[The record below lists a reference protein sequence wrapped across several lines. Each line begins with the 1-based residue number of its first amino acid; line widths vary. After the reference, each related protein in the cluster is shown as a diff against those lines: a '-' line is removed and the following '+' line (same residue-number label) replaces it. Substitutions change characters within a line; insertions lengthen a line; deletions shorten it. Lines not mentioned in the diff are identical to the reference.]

1 MSATILPGAA
11 GTNVKTGATIIADT
25 GWRTAAIG
33 LLAVRFIQGFIYWGG
48 GSRRFFYGPQKLNP
62 HGHWM
67 AYKFQTAMPGA
78 LLGTDKIIAY
88 LLHHFVLL
96 YASVIIFSGV
106 ELIAG
111 CMLIAGLFTRAA
123 AVVTIGLSISLMLM
137 FGWQGA
143 TCIDEWTMA
152 AANLGMGAALVLVG
166 SGAYSLDNMLL
177 RRNPGLANNGWF
189 RWLGGSLP
197 LPLKTSSFR
206 NLALAL
212 FAFTALFN
220 VGTYN
225 YYRGSVYSAFHSG
238 PISPTKHDYALKN
251 GVLMTDGSVKFHAYL
266 DGGTSEEPA
275 HIVLASLMRNGQEV
289 ESWNTVA
296 LTKLPKTAFQND
308 FPYQQFKAGPFG
320 IVSGMGAAATISLP
334 AASPSALSGNGFSLK
349 LTTVNGRVFSLPL
362 TLTSPAKAITE
373 LSVLSTQGSN
383 AIK

>member
-1 MSATILPGAA
+1 MLPTTTINAS
-11 GTNVKTGATIIADT
+11 GTKARAPTFAIADG

-48 GSRRFFYGPQKLNP
+48 GSRRFIYGPQKLNP

-78 LLGTDKIIAY
+78 LLGTGKIIAY

-96 YASVIIFSGV
+96 YASVIFFSGV

-111 CMLIAGLFTRAA
+111 AMLIAGLFTRAA
-123 AVVTIGLSISLMLM
+123 AAVTIGLSISLMLM

-152 AANLGMGAALVLVG
+152 AANLGMGAALALVG
-166 SGAYSLDNMLL
+166 SGAYSLDNVLL
-177 RRNPGLANNGWF
+177 RRNPGLANKPWF

-197 LPLKTSSFR
+197 LPLQPAGFR

-212 FAFTALFN
+212 LAFTVLFN

-238 PISPTKHDYALKN
+238 PVSPTKHDYALSN
-251 GVLMTDGSVKFHAYL
+251 GMLMPDGSVKFHAYL
-266 DGGTSEEPA
+266 DGGTPEAPS
-275 HIVLASLMRNGQEV
+275 HIVLAALMQNGKEV
-289 ESWNTVA
+289 ESWNTAA
-296 LTKLPKTAFQND
+296 LSTLAKAAIQND
-308 FPYQQFKAGPFG
+308 FAYQQFKSGPFG
-320 IVSGMGAAATISLP
+320 IVSGMGAAATIHLP
-334 AASPSALSGNGFSLK
+334 AISPTALTGDGFSLK
-349 LTTVNGRVFSLPL
+349 LTTVNGRVFNLPL
-362 TLTSPAKAITE
+362 AAAESQPAA
-373 LSVLSTQGSN
+373 QP
-383 AIK
+383 